1 MTDNPTP
8 ATPDLSGDAAP
19 LLRLHDALTRLTHL
33 ADAWAASA
41 ERAHHDTD
49 DGVADHASY
58 HRGITAGLGIAAR
71 HLTEH
76 LPRLLAAI
84 PPCPHGTTHDHP
96 HCPRWCW

>member
-19 LLRLHDALTRLTHL
+19 LLPLHDALTRLTHM

-76 LPRLLAAI
+76 LPRLLATI
-84 PPCPHGTTHDHP
+84 PPCPHGTTHDQP